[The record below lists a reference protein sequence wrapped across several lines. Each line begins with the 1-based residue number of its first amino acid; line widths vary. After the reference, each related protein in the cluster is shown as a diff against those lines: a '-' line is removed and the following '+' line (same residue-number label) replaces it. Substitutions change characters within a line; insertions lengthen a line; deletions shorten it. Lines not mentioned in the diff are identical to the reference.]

1 VVKYAKTGTKPHG
14 YTDTG
19 VNLIAK
25 TPLAGVTSKSV
36 KYGLA
41 NCWG

>member
-1 VVKYAKTGTKPHG
+1 VKFANGGAKASG

-19 VNLIAK
+19 LNLIAAK
-25 TPLAGVTSKSV
+25 PLKGVPSKSV